1 MFVVYI
7 SDIEFFK
14 LNIYLEF
21 NKRFEIRH
29 LTFIIFKF

>member
-1 MFVVYI
+1 MFVECI

-21 NKRFEIRH
+21 NKRFDIRH
-29 LTFIIFKF
+29 LTFFVFKF